1 LEFLIPPV
9 PHVVFSLFFGNSA
22 ADSRKSGT
30 CPIKKEASKSG
41 CQEGKWENTKSENML
56 FSGQLIQKN
65 LADRPARER
74 GNGTQKETQ
83 LPQFYSSHSPPAHM
97 SYTKKPL
104 WDKPRWNIDNLTL
117 DLSSQLN

>member
-56 FSGQLIQKN
+56 FSGQPAHKH
-65 LADRPARER
+65 LADQQ
-74 GNGTQKETQ
+74 GKEAMELRRKLNCLNFMHPIYH
-83 LPQFYSSHSPPAHM
+83 LP
-97 SYTKKPL
+97 T
-104 WDKPRWNIDNLTL
+104 
-117 DLSSQLN
+117 